1 MAATPYSVYNRYN
14 SYATS
19 APYIASAFTDNK
31 SNADLLQ
38 IQNEGGQVIA
48 AVDYT
53 GTVQFN
59 ASGLTASEGS
69 GGTGLYTYN
78 RQVVGLFRT
87 INSNPAQSTLI
98 TTVAQAFAAAFSL
111 NPQNWDIIQVIS
123 PGGTIGYYVDYL
135 GVAHGS

>member
-19 APYIASAFTDNK
+19 APYIASAFPDNK

-38 IQNEGGQVIA
+38 IENEGAQTIV
-48 AVDYT
+48 AVDYLGNVWFSST
-53 GTVQFN
+53 
-59 ASGLTASEGS
+59 GLTAVNGT
-69 GGTGLYTYN
+69 GGTGTYTNN
-78 RQVVGLFRT
+78 RQVIGRFRT
-87 INSNPAQSTLI
+87 YNSNPAQSTLI
-98 TTVAQAFAAAFSL
+98 TTVAQAFAAAFPL
-111 NPQNWDIIQVIS
+111 NPQSWDIIQVIS